1 MPSRRA
7 VTSLCLALTLAA
19 ICSAAI
25 SQATGGEATIP
36 ETPPGRLLKSWLD
49 SFNSGDVERHTK
61 FLAEHDSEADRRGP
75 PDRAAKRA
83 MEFRERVGG
92 GFDVYRVEES
102 SDTELKAVL
111 RERGGFGWAEVV
123 LKVDPAHPQMIA
135 SNDLK
140 PAPTPPEVRPARE
153 DQAALVKD
161 VGQLLDKLTAEDRF
175 SGVVLMAKDGKPF
188 FEQAY
193 GYADREKRIANNVD
207 TKFRLGSMN
216 KMFTS
221 VAIAQLV
228 QQKKMNYTDTVA
240 KLLPDY
246 PNQEVAAKITVHQL
260 LTHTSGLG
268 DFFGPEFF
276 EKKDSIRD
284 LKDYLPLFASKP
296 LKFEPGKDWSYSNA
310 GMIVAGLIV
319 ERVSGQNYFDYVRE
333 NIYKPAGMK
342 DSDSY
347 EKTKPQQNQSIGYM
361 KQDGKLISNYDTL
374 PRMSSSAGG
383 GDSTAPDLLRFDQAL
398 RGYRLLNADLTRTIT
413 TGKVDTPLGDKYA
426 YGFSDAL
433 VDGKRV
439 AGHNGGAPGMN
450 ANLDIYW
457 DSGYTVVVLA
467 NLDPRIAEQVNGF
480 IRDRIRQ

>member
-1 MPSRRA
+1 MPGKRA
-7 VTSLCLALTLAA
+7 VTSLSFALTLAA
-19 ICSAAI
+19 LCTVAI
-25 SQATGGEATIP
+25 AQTIGGKATIP
-36 ETPPGRLLKSWLD
+36 ETSPGRLLKSWLD
-49 SFNSGDVERHTK
+49 SFNSGDVERHTE
-61 FLAEHDSEADRRGP
+61 FLAQHGPQSDQQGAADRAQQ
-75 PDRAAKRA
+75 D
-83 MEFRERVGG
+83 MHLREMVGG
-92 GFDVYRVEES
+92 GFNFYEIEES
-102 SDTELKAVL
+102 SGTELRAILK
-111 RERGGFGWAEVV
+111 ERGGIGWAEIE
-123 LKVDPAHPQMIA
+123 LKVDPAKPERIA
-135 SNDLK
+135 SISLH
-140 PAPTPPEVRPARE
+140 PASPPPQASPVRE

-161 VGQLLDKLTAEDRF
+161 VAAFLEKLTAEDRF

-188 FEQAY
+188 FEEAY
-193 GYADREKRIANNVD
+193 GYADREKKIPNNID
-207 TKFRLGSMN
+207 TKFRVGSMN

-246 PNQEVAAKITVHQL
+246 PDQEIAAKITVHQL

-268 DFFGPEFF
+268 DFFGPEYF
-276 EKKDSIRD
+276 EKKDNIRN
-284 LKDYLPLFASKP
+284 LKNYVPFFGTKP
-296 LKFEPGKDWSYSNA
+296 LKFEPGKGWSYSNA

-319 ERVSGQNYFDYVRE
+319 EKVSGQDYFDYVRD

-347 EKTKPQQNQSIGYM
+347 EKTKPQRNQSIGYT
-361 KQDGKLISNYDTL
+361 KQDGKWLSNYDTL
-374 PRMSSSAGG
+374 PLRGNSAGG

-398 RGYRLLNADLTRTIT
+398 RSYKLLNADLTRTTT

-439 AGHNGGAPGMN
+439 VGHNGGAPGMN
-450 ANLDIYW
+450 ANLDMYW
-457 DSGYTVVVLA
+457 DSGYTVIVLA
-467 NLDPRIAEQVNGF
+467 NLDPRIAEEVNQY